1 MDFVLQVDLI
11 FYQLQYQCKFHVAK
25 KFQGNTNKF
34 VRIYQ
39 SQLNFTGS
47 TQLTQYFVMD
57 VAFSARA
64 NVEDG
69 VSVTI
74 VLGRKI
80 LSQFLTTFLPTVRIF
95 LRGDAQ

>member
-1 MDFVLQVDLI
+1 MWVD
-11 FYQLQYQCKFHVAK
+11 VAK

-57 VAFSARA
+57 VAYSVRA

-95 LRGDAQ
+95 IRGDAQ

>member
-1 MDFVLQVDLI
+1 M
-11 FYQLQYQCKFHVAK
+11 AK
-25 KFQGNTNKF
+25 KFQGNANKF

-47 TQLTQYFVMD
+47 TQLTQYFVMN

-95 LRGDAQ
+95 LRGYAQ